1 MNAPIPPIDFI
12 KHGDAEAALADVA
25 ARLRAGTIVPYL
37 GPGLAEDS
45 KPAAPMNP
53 EALAAFFGTK
63 VALPRRA
70 KGNAWA
76 AAQHIE
82 SYKHRSTVTAL
93 MSEAFATPVEP
104 TPLHR
109 YLASLPLPMIV
120 DSWYDGAMRAA
131 LAGRSDWGEIQ
142 GITRA
147 GIGEDRWYRFYDAAG
162 GEADRSAANGW
173 KTLLYKPH
181 GSVTPAKNFLISDA
195 DYVEVLTEIDIQ
207 TPIPDAVKDRR
218 HRAGLCLYRLP
229 LQRSAAADLCATSHK
244 ALRVVALCDRR
255 ARDAL
260 EERSQVLHQPGTDAD
275 RDCARS
281 RGRDIARRSL
291 TRPAGEALR
300 RRRAALSEHV
310 PHFPLHHRRPQC
322 SPPSGKPPCL

>member
-1 MNAPIPPIDFI
+1 MNAPIPPLDFI
-12 KHGDAEAALADVA
+12 KHADAEASLADVA
-25 ARLRAGTIVPYL
+25 AQLRAGTIIPYL
-37 GPGLAEDS
+37 GPGLAEAQ

-109 YLASLPLPMIV
+109 YLASLRLPMIV
-120 DSWYDGAMRAA
+120 DSWYDGAMRTA
-131 LAGRSDWGEIQ
+131 LGERSDWGEIQ

-162 GEADRSAANGW
+162 KEADRAAANGW

-181 GSVTPAKNFLISDA
+181 GGVVPARNFLISDA

-207 TPIPDAVKDRR
+207 TPIPDAVKNRRTERNFVFIGCRFNDQLLRTYARQITKRSGAMHYVIVEPEKLSRNEIKFFISQGLTPVAIPLDR
-218 HRAGLCLYRLP
+218 AVEILLG
-229 LQRSAAADLCATSHK
+229 
-244 ALRVVALCDRR
+244 VA
-255 ARDAL
+255 
-260 EERSQVLHQPGTDAD
+260 
-275 RDCARS
+275 
-281 RGRDIARRSL
+281 
-291 TRPAGEALR
+291 
-300 RRRAALSEHV
+300 
-310 PHFPLHHRRPQC
+310 
-322 SPPSGKPPCL
+322 

>member
-12 KHGDAEAALADVA
+12 KHGDAETALADVA

-37 GPGLAEDS
+37 GPGLAEAS

-93 MSEAFATPVEP
+93 MSEAFVTPVEP
-104 TPLHR
+104 TPLHH
-109 YLASLPLPMIV
+109 YLASLRLPMIV

-131 LAGRSDWGEIQ
+131 LGQRSDWGEIQ

-147 GIGEDRWYRFYDAAG
+147 GIGEDLQRRRIV
-162 GEADRSAANGW
+162 ADHD
-173 KTLLYKPH
+173 TD
-181 GSVTPAKNFLISDA
+181 FLEDRVGVVLEDLQTFVA
-195 DYVEVLTEIDIQ
+195 DDLERL
-207 TPIPDAVKDRR
+207 
-218 HRAGLCLYRLP
+218 HRASQICLGLDD
-229 LQRSAAADLCATSHK
+229 SK
-244 ALRVVALCDRR
+244 
-255 ARDAL
+255 
-260 EERSQVLHQPGTDAD
+260 
-275 RDCARS
+275 
-281 RGRDIARRSL
+281 
-291 TRPAGEALR
+291 
-300 RRRAALSEHV
+300 
-310 PHFPLHHRRPQC
+310 
-322 SPPSGKPPCL
+322 